1 MSKSISEF
9 LKRSVELLDDQDISR
24 EFSNVQMK
32 YGKDLIQKD
41 LEIKQ
46 LNETLENINSSIK
59 KINTKVDDT
68 KSKLRAVNN
77 IKID

>member
-1 MSKSISEF
+1 MSKSISDF